1 MNKSA
6 ILLSLALLCG
16 FSKREAQAEVFG
28 LADLD
33 VLIISTAAM
42 NVTVPSPSVAANGDF
57 NGDGYNDV
65 AVTEWSNDD
74 TGVRLVFGGNL
85 LKTSQLSNV
94 ASIKI
99 KGIVLDSYK
108 FISITDLN
116 NDGKDDLFVGEY
128 SVYNNDHGYVIFG
141 SSAPPAHYDVRTIQP
156 NEGIILNSSQKFSI
170 GNIKG
175 DFTGDGIDDLFMYEN
190 LGVTSSFLF
199 SGRKYFANP
208 TYQLDQ
214 GAAIKLTNC
223 PAPFPRGKTTGGD
236 INGDGITDIVST
248 IPVYPS
254 CWAIILGTTTF
265 QSPWDVQQKANRK
278 IFAWGDYSRAGY
290 LIDWTGDGYSELFVS
305 NAFDKKSYLLDG
317 KKLIDGPTQVY
328 LTTDLQIYSIA
339 TVDGMPE
346 ARNLFLPSF
355 YSGDFDGDGKTDF
368 FFLVD
373 NRLKAYLSSDLSG
386 ETGTLT
392 PSFEYMTPLDAS
404 LGDVN
409 GDGKDDLVV
418 MPQGGPDGSVGII
431 YGYRPLKNPT
441 IRLRAGSHPP
451 KAIVEFFVEGD
462 PAEMLVTGDFIDNFR
477 GKWVPYQTSLPL
489 TLTQTEGE
497 KTVSVIFRNSF
508 GRESSPAQTTWTLTP
523 GAPAIE
529 IVNNVIGPG
538 ATSVRMD
545 GHLTNAAH
553 VRATVHDQTGGLIAE
568 ITNTDLAAGIWPLEW
583 DGTNES
589 GRPVLS
595 GVYYMVIEIDGRAEK
610 RKILVQR

>member
-16 FSKREAQAEVFG
+16 IAKREAQAEMFG

-33 VLIISTAAM
+33 VLIISTAIM
-42 NVTVPSPSVAANGDF
+42 RGQSPSPSVAANGDF

-65 AVTEWSNDD
+65 AVTEWFFDATN
-74 TGVRLVFGGNL
+74 VYLVFGGNL
-85 LKTSQLSNV
+85 PKTSQLSNV

-99 KGIVLDSYK
+99 RGIGPGQVLIPKSLL
-108 FISITDLN
+108 FSDLN
-116 NDGKDDLFVGEY
+116 NDGIDDLVVGQ
-128 SVYNNDHGYVIFG
+128 DLFYVIFG
-141 SSAPPAHYDVRTIQP
+141 SSAPPAQYDVRTVQP
-156 NEGIILNSSQKFSI
+156 NEGIILDASPDSSLGKDI
-170 GNIKG
+170 G
-175 DFTGDGIDDLFMYEN
+175 DFTGDGINDLIINEFARF
-190 LGVTSSFLF
+190 SFLF
-199 SGRKYFANP
+199 SGREYFANP
-208 TYQLDQ
+208 NYQLDQ

-223 PAPFPRGKTTGGD
+223 DAPIPNGKTTGGD
-236 INGDGITDIVST
+236 INGDGIADIVSQ
-248 IPVYPS
+248 ILFPLEL
-254 CWAIILGTTTF
+254 AITFGTTTF
-265 QSPWDVQQKANRK
+265 QSPWDVPLKANKK
-278 IFAWGDYSRAGY
+278 IIWGSQILHSGY
-290 LIDWTGDGYSELFVS
+290 LIDWTGDGFSDLFVS
-305 NAFDKKSYLLDG
+305 NAVDKKSYLLDG
-317 KKLIDGPTQVY
+317 KKLMAGPRQVD
-328 LTTDLQIYSIA
+328 LTTDLQSYSIA
-339 TVDGMPE
+339 TADGMPE
-346 ARNLFLPSF
+346 GQSLFSAYF

-368 FFLVD
+368 FYLAD
-373 NRLKAYLSSDLSG
+373 NRLRAYLSSELSG
-386 ETGTLT
+386 VTGTLT

-431 YGYRPLKNPT
+431 YGYRPLNNPT

-451 KAIVEFFVEGD
+451 KATVDFFVEGD
-462 PAEMLVTGDFIDNFR
+462 PIEMLVTGDFIDSFN

-497 KTVSVIFRNSF
+497 KTVSVLFRNSF

-523 GAPAIE
+523 GAPAME

-538 ATSVRMD
+538 AASARVD
-545 GHLTNAAH
+545 GHLTSAAH